1 MAMSL
6 VIDAIHKEASMKAI
20 IDRFEDNNLAVLE
33 LDDQPGNMLTISV
46 NELPSNAC
54 QGDIL
59 YYQDGM
65 WIIGEEET
73 AQRQSDI
80 DELFSSLLVRDDTET
95 E

>member
-1 MAMSL
+1 
-6 VIDAIHKEASMKAI
+6 MKAI

-54 QGDIL
+54 QGDVL
-59 YYQDGM
+59 YYQDGT
-65 WIIGEEET
+65 WILDEEET

-80 DELFSSLLVRDDTET
+80 DELFSSLLAHDDTET